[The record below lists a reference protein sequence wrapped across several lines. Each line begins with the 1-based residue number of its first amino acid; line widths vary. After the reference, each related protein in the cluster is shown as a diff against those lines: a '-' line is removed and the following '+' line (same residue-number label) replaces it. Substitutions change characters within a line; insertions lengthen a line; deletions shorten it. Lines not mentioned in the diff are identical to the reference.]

1 MDLNELGVFVEENR
15 AKIKRFQDDN
25 PEENLYTVLLE
36 ATDTNLRIISK
47 YKAEY
52 EQVSREDR
60 VVLEE
65 MIEKLIK
72 CVVDSL
78 CIVPF

>member
-1 MDLNELGVFVEENR
+1 MDLKELGVFVEENR

-25 PEENLYTVLLE
+25 SEENLYTVLLE

-47 YKAEY
+47 YKSEC
-52 EQVSREDR
+52 EQASGEER
-60 VVLEE
+60 VALEE
-65 MIEKLIK
+65 MIEALRK

-78 CIVPF
+78 SIVPF